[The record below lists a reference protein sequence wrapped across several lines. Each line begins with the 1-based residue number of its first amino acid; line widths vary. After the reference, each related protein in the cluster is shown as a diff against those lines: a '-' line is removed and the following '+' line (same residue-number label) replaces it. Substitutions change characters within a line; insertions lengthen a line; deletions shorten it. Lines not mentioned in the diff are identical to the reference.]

1 MTAHSPSL
9 DESTLLEIA
18 GRWLRALTDGS
29 AEVVAL
35 TDRSGRV
42 LYLSVSGA
50 AQQMLGYS
58 AREVAARGHSAL
70 LHPDDVE
77 RVLAAFQD
85 VAAQP
90 GYRITVNYRLRHQDG
105 HWVQV
110 QSTAVNRLDDPV
122 VAAIVV
128 HTRKLPP
135 QPTLQSLPPA
145 SDEQRPSESV
155 PPPTVGRGDIP
166 TGTAGRV
173 ALLHAIE
180 EAVHLAAMDPAS
192 GFAVLAVEFERSKML
207 LGNYGQLVVN
217 RLMEQAG
224 KRLASVLGPGDAYC
238 QIEAG
243 SFAVLLQ
250 GAGERGRAEAL
261 AQRVQQALARRY
273 HVEGE
278 TIATAVIIG
287 IATSERRYGNA
298 EHVLRDASLAA
309 TRARGPGRQ
318 GRAVFQTKMRI
329 EDTKYMALVSALH
342 GALQGGQL
350 RVHYQPIVSLA
361 THRLAGFEA
370 LVRWQHP
377 ERGLLLPGEFIRAA
391 EDTGLIVSMDRWVM
405 REACRQMA
413 HWNALFTTNP
423 PLHVSVNLSATQVG
437 EELEEHVGRILQDSG
452 LSPQQLK
459 IEVTESAVLENPETV
474 GVRIQRLKT
483 LGVKLA
489 LDDFGTGYSL
499 FSNLCQLPYDTLKI
513 DQSFVARLGEDV
525 SNTEIVNAIVV
536 LAHNLRMDVVAE
548 GVETPK
554 QAGQLKAL
562 WCEYAQGYFFA
573 RPLDPEAAGALI
585 ASSPQW

>member
-1 MTAHSPSL
+1 VTAKLPIV

-29 AEVVAL
+29 GEVVAL
-35 TDRSGRV
+35 ADREGRV

-58 AREVAARGHSAL
+58 AREVAARGHQQL
-70 LHPDDVE
+70 LHAGDVE
-77 RVLAAFQD
+77 RVLSAFHE
-85 VAAQP
+85 VAARP
-90 GYRITVNYRLRHQDG
+90 GYRITVNYRLRHESG
-105 HWVQV
+105 HWIQV

-122 VAAIVV
+122 VCAIVV
-128 HTRKLPP
+128 HTRKLPA
-135 QPTLQSLPPA
+135 QPGLASLPPEN
-145 SDEQRPSESV
+145 DEERPSEAV
-155 PPPTVGRGDIP
+155 PLSVGRGQMP
-166 TGTAGRV
+166 TGAAGRA
-173 ALLHAIE
+173 ALLRAIE
-180 EAVHLAAMDPAS
+180 EAVQLAAMDPSS
-192 GFAVLAVEFERSKML
+192 GFAVLLVEFERSKML
-207 LGNYGQLVVN
+207 LGNYGQVVVA
-217 RLMEQAG
+217 RLMDQAG

-238 QIEAG
+238 QLEAG
-243 SFAVLLQ
+243 ELAVLLQ

-261 AQRVQQALARRY
+261 AQRVQQALSRRY
-273 HVEGE
+273 HVDGE
-278 TIATAVIIG
+278 TIATGVIVG
-287 IATSERRYGNA
+287 IATSERRYSSA

-361 THRLAGFEA
+361 TRTLAGFEA

-377 ERGLLLPGEFIRAA
+377 ERGLLAPAEFIRAA
-391 EDTGLIVSMDRWVM
+391 EETGLIVPMDRWVM
-405 REACRQMA
+405 REASRQMA
-413 HWNALFTTNP
+413 QWNALFSSNP

-437 EELEEHVGRILQDSG
+437 DELEEHVGRILHDSG
-452 LSPQQLK
+452 LAPQQLK
-459 IEVTESAVLENPETV
+459 LEVTESAVLENPETV
-474 GVRIQRLKT
+474 GVRIQRLKS

-489 LDDFGTGYSL
+489 LDDFGTGYSS

-513 DQSFVARLGEDV
+513 DQSFVARLGEGV
-525 SNTEIVNAIVV
+525 GNTEIVNAIVV

-554 QAGQLKAL
+554 QAAQLKTL

-573 RPLDPEAAGALI
+573 RPMDAEAAGALI
-585 ASSPQW
+585 ASCPQW